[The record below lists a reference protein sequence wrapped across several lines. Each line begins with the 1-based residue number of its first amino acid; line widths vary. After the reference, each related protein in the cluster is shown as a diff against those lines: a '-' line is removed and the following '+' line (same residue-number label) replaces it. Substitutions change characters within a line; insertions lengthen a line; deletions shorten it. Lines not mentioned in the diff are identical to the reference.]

1 MTAIKI
7 CGVKDFGNGLVA
19 IDAGADYLGF
29 IFYPPSHR
37 ALDREVAACL
47 IAELRAA
54 RPSGWKAVGVF
65 VNEPLDVVEGTAERC
80 GLDIV
85 QLNGEEPP
93 DYVRRMARPVFK
105 AVRVPSEG
113 ADGARISIPTANSLG
128 AARILLD
135 ANVPGYYGGTGESY
149 DWADLGRAVAEGFL
163 AGGLTPD
170 NVALAMALAR
180 PWGVDVSSGVERDR
194 EKDPDLITR
203 FIAAV
208 RQADS
213 GAFRSMA
220 GSMGSGPSWQ
230 VPSPLASRL
239 HRDAPQSGTGEG

>member
-37 ALDREVAACL
+37 ALEPKVAARL

-54 RPSGWKAVGVF
+54 RPSGWQAVGVF
-65 VNEPLDVVEGTAERC
+65 VNEPLDVVEGTVERR
-80 GLDIV
+80 GLDVV

-93 DYVRRMARPVFK
+93 DYVRRIARPVFK
-105 AVRVPSEG
+105 AVRVPSGG
-113 ADGARISIPTANSLG
+113 ADGARISIPPAAWFG

-135 ANVPGYYGGTGESY
+135 ANVPGYYGGTGERY

-170 NVALAMALAR
+170 NVASAMALAH

-208 RQADS
+208 HAAD
-213 GAFRSMA
+213 ANPRTNLAPAVDRIRSR
-220 GSMGSGPSWQ
+220 Q

-239 HRDAPQSGTGEG
+239 AGRPDEVGTGEG